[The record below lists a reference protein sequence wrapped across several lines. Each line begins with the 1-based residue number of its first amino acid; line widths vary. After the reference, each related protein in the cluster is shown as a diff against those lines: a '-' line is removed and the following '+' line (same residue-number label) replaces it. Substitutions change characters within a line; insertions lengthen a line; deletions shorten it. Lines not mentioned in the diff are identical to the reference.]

1 MKTIRIYY
9 ECLEQ
14 AENYIKP
21 IVEKVIDKK
30 AVEVVLVKQ

>member
-21 IVEKVIDKK
+21 IIENVIDRRM
-30 AVEVVLVKQ
+30 